1 MAANTDVLA
10 TTALALPA
18 EMANEVF
25 EKARHGSIVGNLV
38 GSRPMKFGEVKYMT
52 FDERPRA
59 EYVEEAGEKLPSG
72 AKFGHVI
79 AKPHKAQVTVRV
91 NEEFVWADEDSQ
103 LEALDLVKEACADA
117 LARALD
123 LGVFHGINPLT
134 GTAASSITDKISATT
149 LNVEAKGKIDTEM
162 ESAVK
167 LILAKDYIPN
177 GVALDP
183 TVAYDLAT
191 MRDGQGRKL
200 YPDISLTT
208 TPSNYGGIS
217 VSVSN
222 TVSGLPEIAADSK
235 IRGIVGY
242 WDALRWGVQRNIP
255 LALIEYGDPD
265 GRGDLK
271 RHNQVALRAE
281 MVYGWGIMDKDAFAT
296 IKAGA

>member
-1 MAANTDVLA
+1 MAGNTDVLA
-10 TTALALPA
+10 SSALELPE

-25 EKARHGSIVGNLV
+25 VKAQHGSIVGNLV
-38 GSRPMKFGEVKYMT
+38 GAQPMKFGEVKYMT

-59 EYVEEAGEKLPSG
+59 EYVEEAGQKSPAG
-72 AKFGHVI
+72 ARFGHVV

-103 LEALDLVKEACADA
+103 LEVLDMVKNACGDA

-134 GTAASSITDKISATT
+134 GSAASSIRDRIFDTT
-149 LNVEAKGKIDTEM
+149 LSVEANGKIDIEM

-191 MRDGQGRKL
+191 MRDQQGRKL
-200 YPDISLTT
+200 YPDINLTT
-208 TPSNYGGIS
+208 TPSTYGGLSI
-217 VSVSN
+217 SVSN
-222 TVSGLPEIAADSK
+222 TVSGQPEISEDSK
-235 IRGIVGY
+235 VRGIVGY

-255 LALIEYGDPD
+255 LSLIEYGDPD

-281 MVYGWGIMDKDAFAT
+281 MVYGWGIMDKNAFAT
-296 IKAGA
+296 IKAA